1 MDGSSTRDARMRA
14 SCIPDAHSPVA
25 SWWSFPS
32 DLAIVRSFGIGTPS
46 VPSGFMPKR
55 AIPAMFRSFFMAL
68 SSETTLDASIPRC
81 TNGMIITSQAKYNL
95 MAGFL
100 EAFVLLLGI
109 MDPLLSLAAFLTLTK
124 NMDRE
129 ERDKIAIK
137 AVIVAAVV
145 FFIFAIG
152 GGPILGILG
161 VQMDSFKAAGGI
173 VLILLGIQMSLGI
186 TFPKEKDDMS
196 EVAVVIGTPMITGP
210 ATISAAIIL
219 GASDGVITTVVA
231 GSAALLVTLLALV
244 FARHL
249 DKIFGTSGI
258 RIMSTMMGIITMAW
272 GLQFLLI
279 GISSFK
285 P

>member
-1 MDGSSTRDARMRA
+1 
-14 SCIPDAHSPVA
+14 
-25 SWWSFPS
+25 
-32 DLAIVRSFGIGTPS
+32 
-46 VPSGFMPKR
+46 
-55 AIPAMFRSFFMAL
+55 
-68 SSETTLDASIPRC
+68 
-81 TNGMIITSQAKYNL
+81 
-95 MAGFL
+95 
-100 EAFVLLLGI
+100 
-109 MDPLLSLAAFLTLTK
+109 
-124 NMDRE
+124 
-129 ERDKIAIK
+129 
-137 AVIVAAVV
+137 
-145 FFIFAIG
+145 FIFAIG

-186 TFPKEKDDMS
+186 TFPKEKDDMN

-219 GASDGVITTVVA
+219 GASDGVMTTVVA